1 MTGTRLLDWNAVAE
15 KGLLQKINEEVLKPN
30 GYCIVVSP
38 DGTSPGV
45 YTTDSFDRY
54 SDKEDWK
61 QGELFG

>member
-1 MTGTRLLDWNAVAE
+1 MTETRLLDWNAAAE
-15 KGLLQKINEEVLKPN
+15 NGLLQKINEEVLKPN

-45 YTTDSFDRY
+45 YTAGSFEGY
-54 SDKEDWK
+54 LDKEDWK